1 MKFELAVPR
10 PSCGLVNPIRAKCES
25 VFSYL
30 RLQIGFNYAFRSP
43 GCKVIEQSD
52 NGDQSNVRREDV
64 IPSQLIRSSSPE
76 VAHKINSLK
85 EMTSEPEIQVQPRSR
100 SSQGHGCGI
109 QCNSVEKL
117 TVNEESLAS
126 ELESAEKHVTYK
138 ETTSD
143 NDSNVSKGSDSE
155 TDEPTN
161 FNSNNSNNIS
171 TNRDPVGDPAPWME
185 GDSELSDIEEV
196 SETSDKLE
204 HKLNHEME
212 HQLGLGEKP
221 GFSCNH
227 GNSHE
232 VSCSCS
238 PMVLY
243 TKEQN

>member
-1 MKFELAVPR
+1 MTFE
-10 PSCGLVNPIRAKCES
+10 
-25 VFSYL
+25 
-30 RLQIGFNYAFRSP
+30 Q
-43 GCKVIEQSD
+43 
-52 NGDQSNVRREDV
+52 
-64 IPSQLIRSSSPE
+64 
-76 VAHKINSLK
+76 
-85 EMTSEPEIQVQPRSR
+85 EIQVRSRSR
-100 SSQGHGCGI
+100 SSQGHGSGI
-109 QCNSVEKL
+109 QGNNVEKL

-126 ELESAEKHVTYK
+126 ELESAAKHVAYK
-138 ETTSD
+138 EATGD
-143 NDSNVSKGSDSE
+143 NDSNVSKRSDSE
-155 TDEPTN
+155 TDEPTS
-161 FNSNNSNNIS
+161 FNSNNSNNNS
-171 TNRDPVGDPAPWME
+171 TSRDPVGDPAPWME

-243 TKEQN
+243 TKTQI